1 MDGSLQR
8 RASQHSGWSD
18 DESLFSENED
28 PNRIV
33 TRAPQ
38 NRFKLGYLAVMGLVI
53 NRMIGTGIFMT
64 PARVV
69 QGTGS
74 TGATLMFW
82 FAGVVYAFS
91 GVHVYIEYGL
101 NVPRRT
107 IETTERG
114 VPRSGGD
121 LNYLKYVYQKP
132 TYRPDTLMFIAS
144 LFGISFIILGN
155 MAGNAISFGVR
166 VLEASNTEVTNGA
179 VRGIAVAV
187 SVVAG
192 FIHTFSRKGGI
203 LLSSVFALIKIC
215 MMLFIIVTAICYGQ
229 GTFPDIPD
237 SNIDRDETLSQNLS
251 PAHAFSQSSSS
262 ANGYAQAFLAII
274 FAFGG
279 FEQPNYV
286 LGEIS
291 RPHRTYPIAMAASVT
306 IVCVLYMAVNVS
318 YMVVV
323 PKEIQLQQGASV
335 AESFFQLTYGALSPD
350 DHTGARIFSAF
361 LAISS
366 LGNIIVM
373 TYTAARVKQEI
384 AKEGLLP
391 WPRFF
396 GQNKDLSF
404 GRLLRWAQRNETI
417 SKLFGSILRLRW
429 LAPEHHSERTPVGAL
444 VLHLLTCIILLF
456 ATYGATPQTAY
467 LLLTGIAA
475 YVVNACFGSLLAA
488 GILYL
493 RFSKSRNWRQ
503 KTPNIHPW
511 LSVGAATIYLIGNLF
526 PIITYWVKPEQPLS
540 SSADTVDTTT
550 SALPVSN
557 TVLPARTALAW
568 FVVPTVG
575 WAVLGLA
582 ALWWLGACFVV
593 RRIERRTHTEFTI
606 QKEYDYDEDP
616 LGSGAFVQV
625 HETVYLSWKG
635 KEILRDMT
643 ALGPAGVTGNGMTE
657 QPFGGYSGVGMGRG
671 GGAGGG
677 GGFPGG
683 GGAPGGMHGMNGI
696 HGMSGMNEHPN
707 DYYGRY
713 T

>member
-1 MDGSLQR
+1 MDGALQR
-8 RASQHSGWSD
+8 RASQQSGWTD

-33 TRAPQ
+33 TRSPQ

-82 FAGVVYAFS
+82 FAGVIYAFS

-107 IETTERG
+107 IGTTERG

-132 TYRPDTLMFIAS
+132 AYRPDTLMFIAS

-166 VLEASNTEVTNGA
+166 VLEASNVEVTNGA

-215 MMLFIIVTAICYGQ
+215 MMLFIIVTAICYGR
-229 GTFPDIPD
+229 GTFPDLPN
-237 SNIDRDETLSQNLS
+237 SNIDRDETLTQNLS
-251 PAHAFSQSSSS
+251 PAHAFSESSSS

-291 RPHRTYPIAMAASVT
+291 RPHRTYPIAMATSVS

-323 PKEIQLQQGASV
+323 PKEKQLQQGSSV
-335 AESFFQLTYGALSPD
+335 AQSFFQLTYGALSPD
-350 DHTGARIFSAF
+350 DNTGARIFSAF

-391 WPRFF
+391 WPKFF

-404 GRLLRWAQRNETI
+404 GRLLRWAQRTEALN
-417 SKLFGSILRLRW
+417 KPFGSILRLRW

-444 VLHLLTCIILLF
+444 VLHLLTCIVLLF
-456 ATYGATPQTAY
+456 ATYGETPQNAY

-493 RFSKSRNWRQ
+493 RFTKSRNWRL
-503 KTPNIHPW
+503 KATNIHPW
-511 LSVGAATIYLIGNLF
+511 LSVAAATVYLIGNLF
-526 PIITYWVKPEQPLS
+526 PVITSWVKPEKS
-540 SSADTVDTTT
+540 FASTTTTT
-550 SALPVSN
+550 SLLPDSNSVVSAG
-557 TVLPARTALAW
+557 TGEPTANPTSPLAW

-575 WAVLGLA
+575 WAVLGFA
-582 ALWWLGACFVV
+582 ALWWLGASFVV

-606 QKEYDYDEDP
+606 EKEYDYDEDP
-616 LGSGAFVQV
+616 PGSGAYVQV

-635 KEILRDMT
+635 REILRDMT
-643 ALGPAGVTGNGMTE
+643 MHGHPV
-657 QPFGGYSGVGMGRG
+657 
-671 GGAGGG
+671 AGGG
-677 GGFPGG
+677 GGGMTDVAGAYPGMG
-683 GGAPGGMHGMNGI
+683 GGAGASAGGFVGGASGGMNGMN
-696 HGMSGMNEHPN
+696 GFKGMNVHAN

-713 T
+713 A